1 MSNILDAIR
10 IFLVNLHPLW
20 VYLFLSIAGLFVY
33 WRGCTETRKDRSSIF
48 DTFIISIVLGL
59 LMGRVSFLS
68 INWSE
73 YGRYAWYFLPYER
86 YGNTIYMFRL
96 LPWRLFRIWD
106 GGLTIFVAMVSFIL
120 ILTLLVLF
128 SRKWKWYQLF
138 FPIYFSMTSML
149 GLSFIYLG
157 VIESYNAWIIRGL
170 LLVFL
175 PLIFWGISKILLSVI
190 KNGVKRRKFL
200 IYIGVLIVTLSTVYI
215 SYEYLS
221 DSVSTFELVSVILLL
236 LWTAVMDI
244 YTFIEINKPNVEI
257 EKVSSVRAVD
267 IEINQPIRIKK

>member
-1 MSNILDAIR
+1 
-10 IFLVNLHPLW
+10 
-20 VYLFLSIAGLFVY
+20 
-33 WRGCTETRKDRSSIF
+33 
-48 DTFIISIVLGL
+48 
-59 LMGRVSFLS
+59 
-68 INWSE
+68 WSE

-86 YGNTIYMFRL
+86 YGDTVYMFRL

-106 GGLTIFVAMVSFIL
+106 GGLTIFVAMVTFVL

-170 LLVFL
+170 LLALL
-175 PLIFWGISKILLSVI
+175 PLIFWALSKILLLLI

-200 IYIGVLIVTLSTVYI
+200 VYIGVLIVTLSTVYI

-221 DSVSTFELVSVILLL
+221 DSVSTFELGSVILLL
-236 LWTAVMDI
+236 LWTAIMDI
-244 YTFIEINKPNVEI
+244 YTFIEINKPNVGI
-257 EKVSSVRAVD
+257 ERVSSVRAVD

>member
-86 YGNTIYMFRL
+86 YGDTVYMFRL

-106 GGLTIFVAMVSFIL
+106 GGLTIFVAMVTFVL

-138 FPIYFSMTSML
+138 FPIYFSMSSML

-157 VIESYNAWIIRGL
+157 IIESYKGWIIRGL

-175 PLIFWGISKILLSVI
+175 PLIFWSISKILLLVI

-200 IYIGVLIVTLSTVYI
+200 VYIGVLIVTLSTVYI